1 MRRGIRHNRTI
12 EDTMANSPIRIGV
25 IGCGGITET
34 HLKALADKDIVDVP
48 HMLTAF
54 CDVDLRR
61 AETRRREFGSPG
73 DLVTTDYRELLDS
86 GKVDAVLVATP
97 HPSHARA
104 AIAAFERG
112 IHVLLEKPVAITVN
126 EARAIN
132 AAHRKSKAAYT
143 VHFQN
148 RHDARYRWVKERIA
162 EGLLG
167 RLYKANVTL
176 NHWFRPQ
183 PYYDSGTW
191 RGKWGSEGGGVLM
204 NQCPH
209 DLDLFTWWLGLP
221 ETVDAR
227 IWLGRYHDIEVEDEI
242 VAFMAFPGGGIGIM
256 NSTPC
261 ECPGPWRW
269 DIVGE
274 NGALI
279 IDPDGIEALRRPM
292 PLSVFTRTSKELWSP
307 QKLEPVPMRLPEK
320 LPLAGTSGAW
330 RNFLAAIR
338 GDETIIMD
346 GEEGALSVELANAVV
361 ASGFLGRPVAL
372 PLDGKLYDDVLA
384 RLRAGESGAAMT
396 PQRGRRK
403 S

>member
-1 MRRGIRHNRTI
+1 MTH
-12 EDTMANSPIRIGV
+12 SPIRIGV
-25 IGCGGITET
+25 IGCGGISQT
-34 HLKALADKDIVDVP
+34 HLKALADAAIVDVP
-48 HMLTAF
+48 HVLTAF
-54 CDVDLRR
+54 CDVDREK
-61 AETRRREFGSPG
+61 AIARRREFGSPD
-73 DLVTTDYRELLDS
+73 DLITADYLELLDS
-86 GKVDAVLVATP
+86 GKVDAALIATP
-97 HPSHARA
+97 HPFHAEA

-132 AAHRKSKAAYT
+132 AAHAKSKTAFT

-148 RHDARYRWVKERIA
+148 RHDPRYRWVKDRIA
-162 EGLLG
+162 EGLVG

-191 RGKWGSEGGGVLM
+191 RGKWASEGGGVMM

-221 ETVDAR
+221 ETVDAK
-227 IWLGRYHDIEVEDEI
+227 IWLGRCHDIEVEDEI
-242 VAFMAFPGGGIGIM
+242 VALMTFAGGGIGIM
-256 NSTPC
+256 NSTTC

-269 DIVGE
+269 DVVGE

-279 IDPDGIEALRRPM
+279 IDPDRIEALRRPM
-292 PLSVFTRTSKELWSP
+292 PLSQFTRTSKELWSP
-307 QKLEPVPMRLPEK
+307 QKLDRVEMRLPDK
-320 LPLAGTSGAW
+320 PPLAGTYGAW
-330 RNFLAAIR
+330 RNFLATIR
-338 GDETIIMD
+338 GDEKIIMD
-346 GEEGALSVELANAVV
+346 GEEGALSVELANAVI
-361 ASGFLGRPVAL
+361 ASGFLGRPVKL

-396 PQRGRRK
+396 PQRGK
-403 S
+403 NKV